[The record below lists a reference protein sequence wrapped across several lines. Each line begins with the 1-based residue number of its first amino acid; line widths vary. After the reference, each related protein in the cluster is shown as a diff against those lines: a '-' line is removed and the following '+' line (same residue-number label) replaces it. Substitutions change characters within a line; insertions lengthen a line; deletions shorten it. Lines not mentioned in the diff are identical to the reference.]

1 MKAIWKKSAVIALA
15 GLLALSVA
23 GCGDGNKKA
32 EGGKEADTKDTLKV
46 AAVGFADFLEPTFD
60 YNGWQVVRYGV
71 GETLVKFDKKMNVTP
86 WLAESWKI
94 SEDRLTWTFRINDK
108 AVFSNG
114 NKVTGDAA
122 AKSLLRT
129 LEKSPRAKRMLGLF
143 RHCRSCWA
151 IPCF

>member
-1 MKAIWKKSAVIALA
+1 MKAIWKKSAVIALT

-46 AAVGFADFLEPTFD
+46 AAASFADSLEPTVD
-60 YNGWQVVRYGV
+60 YNGWQVVRYGI

-94 SEDRLTWTFRINDK
+94 SDDRLTWISGSIH
-108 AVFSNG
+108 SNY
-114 NKVTGDAA
+114 
-122 AKSLLRT
+122 
-129 LEKSPRAKRMLGLF
+129 
-143 RHCRSCWA
+143 
-151 IPCF
+151 

>member
-1 MKAIWKKSAVIALA
+1 MKAIWKKSAVIALT

-71 GETLVKFDKKMNVTP
+71 GETLVKFDKK
-86 WLAESWKI
+86 I
-94 SEDRLTWTFRINDK
+94 SLLDRLP
-108 AVFSNG
+108 
-114 NKVTGDAA
+114 
-122 AKSLLRT
+122 L
-129 LEKSPRAKRMLGLF
+129 
-143 RHCRSCWA
+143 
-151 IPCF
+151 